1 MIMMSMRMWIIGSAG
16 VGLVAAGMMG
26 CSTSSQPAAE
36 TDTAGPVPT
45 TQAPADGGCSLADV
59 SGTTKNTAMQELAT
73 DVYSSLDCTSDEP
86 LQDQLKAA
94 AESDATAQQAKAAG
108 ATAEVDTAAGGTVL
122 KLFGSRSACQVTVL
136 DNSDSKM
143 LVCGDA

>member
-1 MIMMSMRMWIIGSAG
+1 MMSMRMWIIGSAG
-16 VGLVAAGMMG
+16 VGLLAMGMMG

-36 TDTAGPVPT
+36 TDAAGPVPT
-45 TQAPADGGCSLADV
+45 SEAPADGGCSVADA

-73 DVYSSLDCTSDEP
+73 DVYSSLDCTSGEP

-94 AESDATAQQAKAAG
+94 AKSETTAQQAKAAG
-108 ATAEVDTAAGGTVL
+108 ATAAVDTAAGGTVF
-122 KLFGSRSACQVTVL
+122 KLVGGRSACQVTVL
-136 DNSDSKM
+136 DNTDTKM